1 MLHCAQAVLS
11 KRASLNYM
19 NRNAEYSA
27 VNDTVKGAFL
37 RRVWKLITPYWRSE
51 EKATAWLLLISVIA
65 LSLFSVQVSVFFN
78 SWYRD
83 FYNALQNKDLA
94 AFTHLILYFSGIAAI
109 AILAAVYRLYLTQL
123 LTIRWRRWLTE
134 QHFARWLADKNYY
147 HLEQGGYTDNPDQRL
162 SEDLNEFTTS
172 TLSLGLGLMSSVVSL
187 VSFSVILWGVS
198 GSIELFGITI
208 PGYMFWAAMLYALVG
223 SLLTHWIGKRLIP
236 LNNQQE
242 RFEADLRFALVRVRE
257 NAESIALSEGER
269 NENQRLSGRFQMIWN
284 NFRTSMKVQKRLT
297 FFTSGY
303 SQIALIFPFI
313 VAAPRY
319 FAGKIELGDLMQI
332 NSAFGNVQENF
343 SWFISA
349 YGTLASWRAT
359 SDRLLSFRQAM
370 SDHEAQQPAIER
382 TRSEDAL
389 ELRNLGL
396 EIAGGRQLLNDANLR
411 IGAGERVM
419 LSGRSGSG
427 KSSLLRAL
435 GGLWP
440 SGSGQIRLPAGPAL
454 FLPQRPYLP
463 IGTLREAMSYPQP
476 ADHYAAERFA
486 DVLNQCR
493 LEHLIPRLDES
504 NHWQR
509 FLSPGE
515 QQRVAFAR
523 ALLIAP
529 RWLLVDEATS
539 AMDEDDETAMHRAI
553 IDGLP
558 GLTLVSVGHRS
569 SLQRF
574 HDRHVRVEGGQL
586 VEQRATGSV

>member
-1 MLHCAQAVLS
+1 
-11 KRASLNYM
+11 M

-370 SDHEAQQPAIER
+370 SDHEAQKPAIER

-396 EIAGGRQLLNDANLR
+396 EIAGGRQLLTDANLR

-586 VEQRATGSV
+586 VEQRAAGSV